1 MKFYRIFKVS
11 FLSKIQTR
19 FINSDR
25 NKFDRTKFK
34 FNWRAEFLI
43 FKFRYQFNSI
53 SGISCV
59 VYGYLDWQL
68 QLDTL
73 KIMFQSITN
82 MNRSTFWRFK
92 IYFNSQAVGWDSW
105 VPSALKSIFWGVP
118 IFESAAW
125 FFVIILKFTFTLIF
139 EIQIHEKNF
148 PDTNKNFE
156 GRFLY
161 SDTIYYNRAPLNI
174 L

>member
-68 QLDTL
+68 LLDTL
-73 KIMFQSITN
+73 KITFQSITN

-92 IYFNSQAVGWDSW
+92 IYFNSQAVGLDSW
-105 VPSALKSIFWGVP
+105 VPSALKSIFRR
-118 IFESAAW
+118 FLFSNQLHD
-125 FFVIILKFTFTLIF
+125 FSLLSLNTLLHSFLRFKFTKKISLTQTKISKA
-139 EIQIHEKNF
+139 KN
-148 PDTNKNFE
+148 
-156 GRFLY
+156 
-161 SDTIYYNRAPLNI
+161 
-174 L
+174 